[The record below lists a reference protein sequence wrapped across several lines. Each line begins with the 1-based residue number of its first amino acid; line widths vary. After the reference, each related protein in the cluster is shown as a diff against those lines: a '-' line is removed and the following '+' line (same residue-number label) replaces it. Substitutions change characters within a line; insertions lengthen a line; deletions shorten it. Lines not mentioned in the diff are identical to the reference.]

1 METNS
6 QWIEIDTADGKFG
19 AYLSLPRGGKG
30 PGIVL
35 LQEIFGVNQHIRN
48 VADQYAA
55 DGYVVLAP
63 DLFWRDGARIEL
75 GYDDAGWK
83 RAVEL
88 MQATDFAK
96 AQADIAATVK
106 TLRALDAVGDEK
118 IASVGYCFGGRLSYH
133 TAANGL
139 VDAAVCY
146 YGGGIQNSLDRADQ
160 IKVPVVMHFGSADSH
175 IPLDAVK
182 SIAEKVR
189 VQRRSGDPRLRRR
202 RARLQLQS
210 PRQLPPARRHAG
222 ARQYAGVPGRAA
234 LNLQRGRRRYVTVLR
249 LFCCAFRRRTCK
261 VAPIR

>member
-6 QWIEIDTADGKFG
+6 QWIDIATDDGSFG

-75 GYDDAGWK
+75 GYDEAGWK

-88 MQATDFAK
+88 MNATDFDK
-96 AQADIAATVK
+96 AQSDVAATLKV
-106 TLRALDAVGDEK
+106 LRAHPGTAGQKV
-118 IASVGYCFGGRLSYH
+118 ASLGYCFGGRLSYH

-139 VDAAVCY
+139 VDTAVAY
-146 YGGGIQNSLDRADQ
+146 YGGGIQNALDRAEQ
-160 IKVPVVMHFGSADSH
+160 IKVPVLMHFGSADSH
-175 IPLDAVK
+175 IPNEAVQ
-182 SIAEKVR
+182 SIAERFDGNEAVEIH
-189 VQRRSGDPRLRRR
+189 VYQ
-202 RARLQLQS
+202 
-210 PRQLPPARRHAG
+210 G
-222 ARQYAGVPGRAA
+222 AEHGFNCNHRDSYHQRAA
-234 LNLQRGRRRYVTVLR
+234 AEAHGHTLVFLSEQL
-249 LFCCAFRRRTCK
+249 
-261 VAPIR
+261 